1 MRVISKWQF
10 WLLTTLGFVSLLL
23 VIANIVLANGN
34 LLRQSEIN
42 QRQQFVQQSL
52 QLETLYKEIVRALGE
67 LATKNNDEQVKALLS
82 SQGLTIAP
90 ASTPTASV
98 GGSPTPTSDGKKK

>member
-1 MRVISKWQF
+1 MRMISKWQF
-10 WLLTTLGFVSLLL
+10 WLLTTMGSVSLLL

-34 LLRQSEIN
+34 AFRQSEIN

-67 LATKNNDEQVKALLS
+67 LAAKNNDEQVKALLA

-90 ASTPTASV
+90 ASTPAASV
-98 GGSPTPTSDGKKK
+98 GGSSTPTSDGKKK

>member
-10 WLLTTLGFVSLLL
+10 WLLTTLGSVALLL
-23 VIANIVLANGN
+23 VIANIVMANGN

-67 LATKNNDEQVKALLS
+67 LATKNNDEQVKALLA
-82 SQGLTIAP
+82 SQGLAIAP
-90 ASTPTASV
+90 ASTPTAAV
-98 GGSPTPTSDGKKK
+98 GSSPTPTSDGKKK